1 MVGMEENNIVCCP
14 KTKARLEAIKRNEV
28 EGLEVVDNII
38 GKSVRKNMENQ
49 CKKYNIKL
57 QFLYASDIDGWY
69 DDKTRIMYIALD
81 HAVKVPAT
89 ICFEREL
96 RDNTLQVR
104 PTENALADLKSTLVK
119 CLITIACVFAAAILL
134 AIALSDEYDFG
145 YLPYVG
151 FALWILL
158 SLLGVL
164 EFFVYDESQLPIKL
178 EKKEDS
184 LSPILG
190 TMNNCG
196 GMMSFSRIDLKSG
209 FGIYYNYIAILGF
222 PIIFVGTYLAKEV
235 ETHTWRK
242 KSYKVLGKIH
252 TPWREIY
259 HFYVQYYGFVAF
271 VCLVIYGIWKLGT
284 VIGFW

>member
-1 MVGMEENNIVCCP
+1 MEENKTVCCP
-14 KTKARLEAIKRNEV
+14 KTRVRLEAIKRNEV

-57 QFLYASDIDGWY
+57 QFLYASDIDGWF

-104 PTENALADLKSTLVK
+104 PTEKALPSLKKTLMQA
-119 CLITIACVFAAAILL
+119 LITIICVFAAAILL
-134 AIALSDEYDFG
+134 AIALSDEYEFG

-158 SLLGVL
+158 SVLGVL
-164 EFFVYDESQLPIKL
+164 EFFIYDESQLPIKL
-178 EKKEDS
+178 KKKEGS
-184 LSPILG
+184 LSPVLG

-196 GMMSFSRIDLKSG
+196 GIMSFSRIDLNSG
-209 FGIYYNYIAILGF
+209 FGIYYNYIAILGL

-235 ETHTWRK
+235 ETHTWRR
-242 KSYKVLGKIH
+242 KSYKVLGQIY

-259 HFYVQYYGFVAF
+259 HFYILSYGTLAF
-271 VCLVIYGIWKLGT
+271 ICLVVYGIWKLGT